1 MACSGGSHPH
11 LKYRFPGSSVFS
23 TAGIPADIGRQYDI
37 STFFIGAVPGS
48 SGIHRLKVQKSLY
61 PTGCGLLSAGTVR
74 TSPSPGTRDN
84 LLSYRHPSRAFLPD
98 SLLDFQ
104 RGPAGCLLASPGQSF
119 WYRQPFSL
127 RRCSPFS
134 FFLLERRTG
143 KLSFHFSLSFFWPT
157 CSGKFFPGWD
167 LAHFDINPSGF
178 DENNLGGRYMH
189 SEKYIKQ
196 MQIV

>member
-104 RGPAGCLLASPGQSF
+104 RGPGLWRQLNGFDLRAVSWLLQDSHSGIGSLFLCGAALHFPSFSWKGGQENSASI
-119 WYRQPFSL
+119 
-127 RRCSPFS
+127 SPFPFFGRHALGNS
-134 FFLLERRTG
+134 FLAGIWRT
-143 KLSFHFSLSFFWPT
+143 L
-157 CSGKFFPGWD
+157 
-167 LAHFDINPSGF
+167 I
-178 DENNLGGRYMH
+178 
-189 SEKYIKQ
+189 
-196 MQIV
+196 

>member
-1 MACSGGSHPH
+1 MIYQRFLSGLFLGAAASIDLKCRKVYIQLAAGYFLLALSGH
-11 LKYRFPGSSVFS
+11 LLHREQGIIFYLTGILPGLFCLTVSWISRE
-23 TAGIPADIGRQYDI
+23 GR
-37 STFFIGAVPGS
+37 
-48 SGIHRLKVQKSLY
+48 
-61 PTGCGLLSAGTVR
+61 
-74 TSPSPGTRDN
+74 
-84 LLSYRHPSRAFLPD
+84 
-98 SLLDFQ
+98 
-104 RGPAGCLLASPGQSF
+104 LLASPGQSF

-189 SEKYIKQ
+189 SEKYIKNLKGSLRVEACFVVSLTVLS
-196 MQIV
+196 MSMTGLSFRDSYVK